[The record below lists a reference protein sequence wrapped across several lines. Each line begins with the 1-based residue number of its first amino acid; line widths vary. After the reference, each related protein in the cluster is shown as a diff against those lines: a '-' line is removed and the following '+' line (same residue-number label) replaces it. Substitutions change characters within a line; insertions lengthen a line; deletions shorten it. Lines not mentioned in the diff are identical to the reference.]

1 MSLRLTLALAFAG
14 GVLLTVP
21 MPAGAVGAPDAAS
34 AIDAATVSVVMKEWS
49 FNASVRKVLAGNV
62 TFVVRNAGKMP
73 HEFLI
78 LRTDKPAKALP
89 MRGVK
94 AIETGSKGRLRAF
107 AAGSTKRLTLNLA
120 PGKYVLLCN
129 MPGHYKAGQAISFVV
144 TAAGT
149 ATAAQTTNVTVSMF
163 EMGFKL
169 SETTVPRGTVVF
181 DVRNDGKLPHDFR
194 IRGQGTTVFGP
205 GERETLTVRFP
216 EPGTFTFVCTVEGHA
231 GAGMVG
237 KLIVR

>member
-1 MSLRLTLALAFAG
+1 MKYAALGAMLAALAGVGLAG
-14 GVLLTVP
+14 T
-21 MPAGAVGAPDAAS
+21 AQAAREGAA
-34 AIDAATVSVVMKEWS
+34 AATVKVTLSEWKLVPSVK
-49 FNASVRKVLAGNV
+49 KVPAGRV

-94 AIETGSKGRLRAF
+94 AIETGSKGRIRAF

-149 ATAAQTTNVTVSMF
+149 ATAAQTTNVSVSMF